1 MVESATVATSAAM
14 HFGFPLLKFRM
25 NAPFQSGSQI
35 MLFAGMLFSVTDSKN
50 PCRRDRGWIPVGCG
64 KSSAFAAGRIWSGLL
79 TRGLRRYTGSGCE
92 SADSVGLINRSRKS
106 AQSLTA

>member
-14 HFGFPLLKFRM
+14 HFSFPLLKFRM

-50 PCRRDRGWIPVGCG
+50 PCRRVR
-64 KSSAFAAGRIWSGLL
+64 AGFLW
-79 TRGLRRYTGSGCE
+79 
-92 SADSVGLINRSRKS
+92 AVANRARLQP
-106 AQSLTA
+106 AGFGQDC